1 MKKGK
6 KVRRT
11 SRARRTGVASDEHMK
26 DGAHAQ
32 TEQVADGRAQHAH
45 QNADAGEGR
54 VIHRR

>member
-45 QNADAGEGR
+45 QNACLLYTSR
-54 VIHRR
+54 CV